1 MESIALNLG
10 SHNTGKAIAM
20 KTTGNT
26 ILITGGGSGIG
37 RALAEAFHRLGN
49 QVIIS
54 GRRAGVLEEVT
65 TANPG
70 MASFV
75 MDASDAAGIRAFAD
89 DVIATFPALNAVIN
103 NAGIM
108 VNEKITDAPDYL
120 DTAEEIIATNLL
132 APIRLTAALLPHF
145 QKQPNATVLTVS
157 SGLAFV
163 PMAATPTY
171 SATKAAIHSYSMAIR
186 EQLKDTSVEV
196 IEIVPPYVQTTLQG
210 AHQATDERAMP
221 LEAFITE
228 VMDILSNRPDEKE
241 VIVERCK
248 PLRFAAE
255 NDKLADIFTM
265 INGQHF

>member
-1 MESIALNLG
+1 
-10 SHNTGKAIAM
+10 M

-37 RALAEAFHRLGN
+37 RALAEAFHALGN

-54 GRRAGVLEEVT
+54 GRRASVLDEVT
-65 TANPG
+65 KANPG

-75 MDASDAAGIRAFAD
+75 MDATDAADISAFAAK
-89 DVIATFPALNAVIN
+89 VVAAYPALNAVIN

-108 VNEKITDAPDYL
+108 KNETIASAPDYL
-120 DTAEEIIATNLL
+120 AIAEETIATNLL

-145 QKQPNATVLTVS
+145 LTQKSATVLTVS

-163 PMAATPTY
+163 PMVATPTY
-171 SATKAAIHSYSMAIR
+171 SATKSAIHAYSVTLR
-186 EQLKDTSVEV
+186 EQLKATPVEV

-210 AHQATDERAMP
+210 EHQATDERAMP

-228 VMDILSNRPDEKE
+228 VMDILTNRPDEKE
-241 VIVERCK
+241 VVVERCK
-248 PLRFAAE
+248 PLRFSVE
-255 NDKLADIFTM
+255 NGAFDKVFQMVNSIHA
-265 INGQHF
+265 